1 FLHSGK
7 DRKSFSCITFSVP
20 SCHVTRKKRE
30 GWDTARLP
38 KARQGKSSGRV
49 GVESR
54 TFWSPCI
61 FGHSISIC
69 WSQEETNQVATH
81 MWMLTCLYRTLLVP
95 SCHPTRRKHE
105 GWDTTR
111 LPKPRQ
117 GKEIYRGWVRSAD
130 LPYLRDAP
138 LAIAPPLKVAVILR
152 MPQPRKQTDESFVRT
167 HSDARII
174 HRPIPV
180 TAAPIGIS
188 PFELVPP
195 RNMPTRP
202 KSEAIDST
210 TPPSHW
216 FHGNISREDTE
227 RLLKHHSHN
236 GTFLIR
242 YSTSTHKYVL
252 SVIYNQMLYHYPI
265 EELPD
270 GFYQYQL
277 LSLPPPVGGHRSA
290 VAAFRCLAAMPYEGG
305 TRAGILPGL
314 DRGNREAEVG
324 FEPRTFR
331 SWIFRVVKRR
341 SAVASF
347 RCLTAMPPEG
357 SKRGG
362 ILPGCPSLDR
372 GSREAEVGFE
382 PRTLW
387 PVNGTNAKYLGID
400 LLVSEFRRANNCIVC
415 SLTKPAPGTRPPPHI
430 TVYGT
435 TNDLHHA
442 VRKANLKMTHGRK
455 NRSAVAPFRCL
466 AAIPP
471 EGCTRAGILS
481 GCPSL
486 DRGSREAEVGFEPRT
501 FRSSANLLTGRSVVR
516 TRPLP
521 LDSYCLG
528 LGSLAV
534 SQPSCSLRVAW
545 QLGTER
551 VLQLNDFDYA
561 PSAGVRD
568 LFTRVA
574 SSIGSI
580 SLSEY
585 VNEKSA
591 DSGATPL
598 IEAAK
603 TGSNDIV
610 RVMTS
615 CHATREKQE
624 GWDTA
629 RLPKPRQGRSGSND
643 RSSEHGALVNL
654 RDCGGFTA
662 LHRACQKSFAHV
674 AETLLRLGR
683 ANPQIKCPFSGNTA
697 LHEAAMLG
705 HADCVNCLLRF
716 HAAPWGRNAE
726 AEMPFE
732 LALRYGFAD
741 LAAALAGYKPT
752 PPLTTQADWYHPN
765 LSKADTDRV
774 FTNSG
779 ATKDGAFLIRRS
791 SQSERK
797 FVLVLYYQR
806 QTLKYQ
812 IEVVDF
818 SFHMDTKE
826 AYFIDKG
833 PLHLSLEH
841 LVEHY
846 SRFADGIPVRL
857 HYAVSPSGMVLNI
870 EQLVPPGLEKRG
882 RELKKC
888 EPSTGGTE
896 AWALRTITTGP
907 HGGHM
912 GAPLALPSV
921 RSGNPKQNR
930 SKNGKNLSTGS
941 GMSNASVCAG
951 GLLPATAGLHLT
963 SSGSSCASTGE
974 LRLVPSDAV
983 ILLYRL
989 GEGEFGEVYRGQ
1001 LHLDNGTTQEVA
1013 VKELIVTSSLLSTVG
1028 WPRFKMVINNRSA
1041 VTPFRCLAAMPPEG
1055 SMRARILPGCSSLDR
1070 GSSEAEFMFEPQ
1082 TF

>member
-1 FLHSGK
+1 
-7 DRKSFSCITFSVP
+7 
-20 SCHVTRKKRE
+20 
-30 GWDTARLP
+30 
-38 KARQGKSSGRV
+38 
-49 GVESR
+49 
-54 TFWSPCI
+54 
-61 FGHSISIC
+61 
-69 WSQEETNQVATH
+69 
-81 MWMLTCLYRTLLVP
+81 
-95 SCHPTRRKHE
+95 
-105 GWDTTR
+105 
-111 LPKPRQ
+111 
-117 GKEIYRGWVRSAD
+117 
-130 LPYLRDAP
+130 
-138 LAIAPPLKVAVILR
+138 
-152 MPQPRKQTDESFVRT
+152 MPQPRKQTDDSFVIRT

-270 GFYQYQL
+270 GFYQ
-277 LSLPPPVGGHRSA
+277 
-290 VAAFRCLAAMPYEGG
+290 
-305 TRAGILPGL
+305 
-314 DRGNREAEVG
+314 
-324 FEPRTFR
+324 
-331 SWIFRVVKRR
+331 
-341 SAVASF
+341 
-347 RCLTAMPPEG
+347 
-357 SKRGG
+357 
-362 ILPGCPSLDR
+362 
-372 GSREAEVGFE
+372 
-382 PRTLW
+382 
-387 PVNGTNAKYLGID
+387 VNGTNAKYLGID

-442 VRKANLKMTHGRK
+442 VRKANLK
-455 NRSAVAPFRCL
+455 
-466 AAIPP
+466 
-471 EGCTRAGILS
+471 
-481 GCPSL
+481 
-486 DRGSREAEVGFEPRT
+486 
-501 FRSSANLLTGRSVVR
+501 
-516 TRPLP
+516 
-521 LDSYCLG
+521 
-528 LGSLAV
+528 
-534 SQPSCSLRVAW
+534 
-545 QLGTER
+545 
-551 VLQLNDFDYA
+551 
-561 PSAGVRD
+561 GVRD

-610 RVMTS
+610 R
-615 CHATREKQE
+615 
-624 GWDTA
+624 
-629 RLPKPRQGRSGSND
+629 LLL
-643 RSSEHGALVNL
+643 EHGALVNL

-941 GMSNASVCAG
+941 GMSNASGVCVG

-1013 VKELIVTSSLLSTVG
+1013 VKVLVQPSQRLDFLKEATIMMQLSHPHIVTIYGVCENKRLMMILELAELGSLLDYLLDYPERCQLPELYNWAMQIASGMSYLESSGFVHRDLACRNVLLSNQSCAKISDFGLSRAVG
-1028 WPRFKMVINNRSA
+1028 VESDYYKATQRGKWPVKWYAPESIYYKTFSHASDVWSFGICLWEMFSLGEHPYADQDSFEVLRQIEEGVRLPRPRLATDEVFA
-1041 VTPFRCLAAMPPEG
+1041 VMHDCWAYNPDARPTFSQLLIIFQHLATNVYENVEPPEVG
-1055 SMRARILPGCSSLDR
+1055 ALNLNGARKTIAVNGVVSATPSTAASGTNMADVRGAPSSTRVSADLAHTN
-1070 GSSEAEFMFEPQ
+1070 G
-1082 TF
+1082 T